1 MKKNTR
7 ALIHISLSVLILL
20 LFFPVIADA
29 QPGIPCDP
37 LDPACPIDGGLLV
50 LISAGIGLGA
60 KRFKKK

>member
-1 MKKNTR
+1 MKKNSR
-7 ALIHISLSVLILL
+7 AFIHISLSVLILL
-20 LFFPVIADA
+20 SLFPVLANA
-29 QPGIPCDP
+29 QPGVPCDP